1 MDFITSLASRRW
13 RQIVAC
19 IVFIPAIA
27 GALVPSYLHLADWYK
42 QWMAP
47 GWEPLSYVA
56 ALVTEAPVI
65 ACGISLILLPD
76 GWRKRWPVYALLIY
90 SVAVSIYVNARWAWG
105 HTTTPTEQYAL
116 WGKVFD
122 VGLGSA
128 ALPIFALSC
137 GLVLDV
143 VLRSVPIGPAPTK
156 AKAPA
161 ERKAPQAAPAS
172 PAPAKASANLA
183 DKWRAL
189 VKEHGGDK
197 SLKELAKLA
206 GVSRQA
212 VGQWKAAANGHANG
226 ASAGAGASGAAGAG
240 T

>member
-1 MDFITSLASRRW
+1 MMDFITSLASRRW

-19 IVFIPAIA
+19 LVFIPAIA

-76 GWRKRWPVYALLIY
+76 GWRKRWPVYALLVY

-137 GLVLDV
+137 GLVLDW
-143 VLRSVPIGPAPTK
+143 VLGKAPIGPAPVK

-161 ERKAPQAAPAS
+161 PRKAPAAAPQAGPQAAPET
-172 PAPAKASANLA
+172 PAPVKASAKLA
-183 DKWRAL
+183 DKWHAAVQR
-189 VKEHGGDK
+189 HGEGK
-197 SLKELAKLA
+197 SLSEIARLEK
-206 GVSRQA
+206 VSRQA
-212 VGQWKAAANGHANG
+212 VGQWRQAAMNTN
-226 ASAGAGASGAAGAG
+226 
-240 T
+240 TEVL

>member
-1 MDFITSLASRRW
+1 MDSARALASRRW

-19 IVFIPAIA
+19 LVFIPAIA

-137 GLVLDV
+137 GLVLDW
-143 VLRSVPIGPAPTK
+143 VLGKAPIGPAPTK

-161 ERKAPQAAPAS
+161 PRKAPAVEPQAEPQAATET
-172 PAPAKASANLA
+172 PAPAKASPNLA

-189 VKEHGGDK
+189 VNEHGGDK
-197 SLKELAKLA
+197 SLAELAALA

-212 VGQWKAAANGHANG
+212 VGQWKAAALASANG
-226 ASAGAGASGAAGAG
+226 AGQAVAQ
-240 T
+240 